1 MNSGSFRLKTNGCG
15 CWERTR
21 LACGFLCRRI
31 STRAACAPGG
41 PVQHCFKL
49 IAIGF
54 LVSLS
59 VIVLFVDTHSV
70 SATSDDGAEFFEK
83 RIRPI
88 LIANCSQCHNPQ
100 SYVAKLDLTTAEGFS
115 KGGENGVLINR
126 ANPEKSRLLSVI
138 SYSDSIKMP
147 PKGKLRDDEI
157 AAITAWV
164 KLGAPW
170 PQATAVQPQIY
181 STTPKSTREF
191 TAEEKAFW
199 AYQPLAQVTV
209 PKVKYRKWV
218 QSPIDAFVLR
228 KLEEKAISPA
238 APADKS
244 TLLRRATFDLTGLPP
259 TENELREFLADKS
272 PQAFAR
278 VVDRLLAS
286 PRYGEKWG
294 RHWLDVARYADSTGN
309 DEDHRYPH
317 AWKYRD
323 YVIEAFNN
331 DLPYDQ
337 FVREQIAGDLLPA
350 ADGKEV
356 NRRGILA
363 TGFLALGPKALAQQD
378 KQKMLYDVWDE
389 QVDVTSKAFL
399 GMTVSC
405 ARCHN
410 HKFDPILTKD
420 YYSLIGMFASTRSFS
435 DADSHVSQIFEKPLV
450 PVAEWQSYQAARKIH
465 KEKQVRLQLALEV
478 IKDGAQA
485 RLVKDHPNR
494 LTNIFVAARRVYEGG
509 AKVAEV
515 AAELSIDS
523 ALLQKWVDFLKP
535 EPDKVRGYLDEWA
548 AAPKEKRDS
557 VALEYQTRFL
567 KRLEMWQELLAEW
580 RTKYEK
586 ALRENQSLPDKLSF
600 EEGED
605 RFFFEV
611 YFGEGPFTIS
621 DKEKKYF
628 TEDEWAKIEQLHKQQ
643 EELKK
648 IAPRDPEVA
657 NAIGEGEPVKQKVLV
672 RGDYNNLG
680 EDAPPGFPAILAR
693 YDTRSQFSGSGRLQ
707 LADWLVR
714 ADNPLPKRVLV
725 NRIWQWHFGEGI
737 VRTPDNFGKTGDRPS
752 HPELLDFLAGEFIKH
767 GYSLKALHRLMM
779 LSSTYQMSS
788 ENPPAA
794 NADPDNRLLSRFN
807 RRRLSIEELRDGML
821 AIDGSLDMTMG
832 GTLQTGRGT
841 DGENN
846 QGRLSLN
853 PEKLKRRTVYLP
865 LRRANLPTLLN
876 LFDFGDATTM
886 SGKRQLTN
894 VPTQALFWLNS
905 EFLFDRSV
913 ELTKSLLAD
922 KTLDDQGRVA
932 SLYLRILNRQATKNE
947 IAGGSQYVESFR
959 QRFAGEKSEDRAWQS
974 FVRILM
980 SSNEFV
986 YVE

>member
-1 MNSGSFRLKTNGCG
+1 M
-15 CWERTR
+15 
-21 LACGFLCRRI
+21 FL
-31 STRAACAPGG
+31 
-41 PVQHCFKL
+41 VQHCFKL
-49 IAIGF
+49 LAVGF
-54 LVSLS
+54 LVTFS
-59 VIVLFVDTHSV
+59 VILFLDTHPV

-83 RIRPI
+83 QIRPI
-88 LIANCSQCHNPQ
+88 LIANCTPCHNPNT
-100 SYVAKLDLTTAEGFS
+100 YVAKLDLTTAEGFA
-115 KGGENGVLINR
+115 KGGENGAVINR
-126 ANPEKSRLLSVI
+126 ANPENSRLLSVI
-138 SYSDSIKMP
+138 SYSDAIKMP
-147 PKGKLRDDEI
+147 PKGKLRDGEI
-157 AAITAWV
+157 AALTAWV

-170 PQATAVQPQIY
+170 PQATAMPPQST
-181 STTPKSTREF
+181 STTHKSTREF

-199 AYQPLAQVTV
+199 AYQPLAQVAV
-209 PKVKYRKWV
+209 PKVKNRQWIK
-218 QSPIDAFVLR
+218 SPIDAFILR
-228 KLEEKAISPA
+228 KLEEKGISPA

-259 TENELREFLADKS
+259 TEKELREFLADKS

-286 PRYGEKWG
+286 RRYGEKWG

-309 DEDHRYPH
+309 DEDHRYPN

-323 YVIEAFNN
+323 YVIEAFNK

-337 FVREQIAGDLLPA
+337 FVREQLAGDLLPA
-350 ADGKEV
+350 ADGREV
-356 NRRGILA
+356 NGRGIVA

-435 DADSHVSQIFEKPLV
+435 DPDSHVSVVFEKPLV
-450 PVAEWQSYQAARKIH
+450 PGAEWQSYQAARKSH
-465 KEKQVRLQLALEV
+465 KEKQLGLQLALEV
-478 IKDGAQA
+478 IKDAAQA
-485 RLVKDHPNR
+485 RLVKEHSNR

-515 AAELSIDS
+515 ATEFSVDS
-523 ALLQKWVDFLKP
+523 ALLQRWVEFLKP
-535 EPDKVRGYLDEWA
+535 EPDRVRGYLDEWA
-548 AAPKEKRDS
+548 AAPADKHAS

-567 KRLEMWQELLAEW
+567 KRFEMWQEQLGEW
-580 RTKYEK
+580 HTKYEK
-586 ALRENQSLPDKLSF
+586 ALMGNKSLPEKLSF

-611 YFGEGPFTIS
+611 YFGEGPFAIS
-621 DKEKKYF
+621 DKEKKHF
-628 TEDEWAKIEQLHKQQ
+628 TDEQWAKIEQLHKQQ

-648 IAPRDPEVA
+648 VAPRDPELA
-657 NAIGEGEPVKQKVLV
+657 NAIEEGVPAKQKVLV

-680 EDAPPGFPAILAR
+680 EDAPPAFPAILAR
-693 YDTRSQFSGSGRLQ
+693 YDTRAQFSGSGRLQ

-714 ADNPLPKRVLV
+714 PDNPLPKRVLV
-725 NRIWQWHFGEGI
+725 NRLWQWHFGEGI
-737 VRTPDNFGKTGDRPS
+737 VRTPDNFGKMGDRPS
-752 HPELLDFLAGEFIKH
+752 HPELLDFLAGQFIKH

-779 LSSTYQMSS
+779 VSSTYQMSS
-788 ENPPAA
+788 ENSPAV
-794 NADPDNRLLSRFN
+794 NADPDNRFLSRFN

-821 AIDGSLDMTMG
+821 AIDGSLDVTMG

-913 ELTKSLLAD
+913 AITKSLLAD
-922 KTLDDQGRVA
+922 KTVDDQTRVA
-932 SLYLRILNRQATKNE
+932 SLYLRILNRQATKE
-947 IAGGSQYVESFR
+947 ESGAALQYLSSFK
-959 QRFAGEKSEDRAWQS
+959 QRFAGENSEHRAWQS
-974 FVRILM
+974 LVRILI

-986 YVE
+986 YVD